1 MTMNCDTAVAMLNAY
16 ADGEID
22 ALQNYS
28 IARHLLDCANCA
40 AMGHR
45 ILALR
50 ARIRTELIYFSAPSA
65 LRARVTATV
74 EALCSSVP
82 PRMSPKRDC
91 WRWLIGGAL
100 AGCMAS
106 VFAWTV
112 GSAILTWRVN
122 EDFAVA
128 AVAAHV
134 RATLGNRLV
143 EVASSNQHTVK
154 PWLSAHLDY
163 SPPVQDLADEG
174 FALRRQARLPGAAS
188 HCYAGLHLRR
198 AHDRRLRPAAHAA
211 RGGLDAAQC
220 ARLQRCARE
229 WSEHGLACSV
239 GCRARSPVGV
249 CATACARKCFAIG
262 ALRQIAR
269 AVDARRAPVPREA
282 GTAKAMREQDAHEK
296 ETELIVRCGI
306 WHGPVCPSSRYDTS
320 SRQIQSL
327 AGTAPGRDS
336 SFTPG
341 DRGRLCDD

>member
-1 MTMNCDTAVAMLNAY
+1 MNCDTAVAMLNAY

-174 FALRRQARLPGAAS
+174 FALRGGRLDYLARHPIATLVYTYGGHTIDVFVRPRTQRAAAS
-188 HCYAGLHLRR
+188 TLRSVRGFNVAR
-198 AHDRRLRPAAHAA
+198 ASGPSMVWLAVSDAEPAVLSGFVQRL
-211 RGGLDAAQC
+211 
-220 ARLQRCARE
+220 ARE
-229 WSEHGLACSV
+229 NV
-239 GCRARSPVGV
+239 SP
-249 CATACARKCFAIG
+249 
-262 ALRQIAR
+262 
-269 AVDARRAPVPREA
+269 
-282 GTAKAMREQDAHEK
+282 
-296 ETELIVRCGI
+296 
-306 WHGPVCPSSRYDTS
+306 
-320 SRQIQSL
+320 
-327 AGTAPGRDS
+327 
-336 SFTPG
+336 
-341 DRGRLCDD
+341 